1 MIASKCYVWYCY
13 HYGLII
19 ILFPSYLFRLPNL
32 STSFMFVP
40 RLRRPR
46 AHSNDASAKPPPTP
60 RYLERLNYAKPMAG
74 LSALMVMLLLPYP
87 ALAAEALADPSASS
101 ILLLIFF
108 VLIAIGISFICSL
121 AEAALLSMTPS
132 YIADIQ
138 ETNPKKANMLKRLK
152 VDNIDQSLAAI
163 LTLNTVAHT
172 LGSIGAGA
180 QATIVF
186 GSAWFGLFSAIM
198 TLAILFLSEIM
209 PKTLGTIY
217 WRQLGGMVAYFVRG
231 IILLL
236 YPLIWVSE
244 KLTKLLVRGKEPQ
257 AFSRREFAALASIGE
272 ESGQIDPLESRI
284 IRNLLAF
291 GAIKVEDIMTP
302 RSVILAFEE
311 NKTVAELLVDRPK
324 LTFSRLPIY
333 DGDLDNITG
342 FVLKTDML
350 LAKVNHAMHKPLTQF
365 KRDITFVFSKMK
377 LFDLLELMLKNR
389 IHIAVTVGEYGEVKG
404 LVTLEDVFETLLG
417 LEIVDEIDRVEDMQA
432 LARQMMDRR
441 VERLG
446 MKLSDD
452 ELSEDSNADTKTERF
467 RQSDRS

>member
-1 MIASKCYVWYCY
+1 MS
-13 HYGLII
+13 
-19 ILFPSYLFRLPNL
+19 
-32 STSFMFVP
+32 VP
-40 RLRRPR
+40 RLYRPR
-46 AHSNDASAKPPPTP
+46 ACRKDASAEPPPTMGDSD
-60 RYLERLNYAKPMAG
+60 RSYMTRFNSKSF
-74 LSALMVMLLLPYP
+74 SAF
-87 ALAAEALADPSASS
+87 
-101 ILLLIFF
+101 ILLLTSLLPQAVWAAGEVANPTASSVLLLILF

-132 YIADIQ
+132 YIADLQ
-138 ETNPKKANMLKRLK
+138 ETNPKKSNMLKRLK

-186 GSAWFGLFSAIM
+186 GSAWFGLFSAFM

-236 YPLIWVSE
+236 YPLIWFSE

-302 RSVILAFEE
+302 RSVMLAFEE
-311 NKTVAELLVDRPK
+311 HKTVADLLVDRPK

-350 LAKVNHAMHKPLTQF
+350 LAKFNHAAHKPLTQF

-389 IHIAVTVGEYGEVKG
+389 IHIAITVGEYGEVKG

-452 ELSEDSNADTKTERF
+452 ESYEDGNNEHKHEKNGH
-467 RQSDRS
+467 

>member
-1 MIASKCYVWYCY
+1 MT
-13 HYGLII
+13 
-19 ILFPSYLFRLPNL
+19 
-32 STSFMFVP
+32 TSSRFGYTFFAV
-40 RLRRPR
+40 LC
-46 AHSNDASAKPPPTP
+46 A
-60 RYLERLNYAKPMAG
+60 L
-74 LSALMVMLLLPYP
+74 ALMLPHSVWAAGAASP
-87 ALAAEALADPSASS
+87 TAVAAAPTALNVG
-101 ILLLIFF
+101 LLIFF
-108 VLIAIGISFICSL
+108 VVLAIGVSFACSL
-121 AEAALLSMTPS
+121 AESVLLSMTPS
-132 YIADIQ
+132 FIADVQ
-138 ETNPKKANMLKRLK
+138 ETNPKKADMLKSLK

-198 TLAILFLSEIM
+198 TLAILFLSEII
-209 PKTLGTIY
+209 PKTLGTVY
-217 WRQLGGMVAYFVRG
+217 WRQLSGMVAYFVRG
-231 IILLL
+231 IIMIL

-244 KLTKLLVRGKEPQ
+244 RLTKLLVRGKEPQ
-257 AFSRREFAALASIGE
+257 TFSRREFAALASIGE

-302 RSVILAFEE
+302 RSVMLAFEE

-350 LAKVNHAMHKPLTQF
+350 LAKVNHATHKPLTQF

-389 IHIAVTVGEYGEVKG
+389 IHIAITVGEYGEVKG

-452 ELSEDSNADTKTERF
+452 EQYEDSNSENKF
-467 RQSDRS
+467 

>member
-1 MIASKCYVWYCY
+1 
-13 HYGLII
+13 
-19 ILFPSYLFRLPNL
+19 
-32 STSFMFVP
+32 MFIP
-40 RLRRPR
+40 RLCRPR
-46 AHSNDASAKPPPTP
+46 ACRKDASAEPPPTMGHNP
-60 RYLERLNYAKPMAG
+60 RLG
-74 LSALMVMLLLPYP
+74 LGIKSLSLLTVLTTFMLPK
-87 ALAAEALADPSASS
+87 AVWAAEGLAEPTAASV
-101 ILLLIFF
+101 LLLILF

-121 AEAALLSMTPS
+121 AESVLLSMTPS

-138 ETNPKKANMLKRLK
+138 ENNPKKGQMLKQLK

-163 LTLNTVAHT
+163 LTLNTAAHT

-186 GSAWFGLFSAIM
+186 GSTWFGVFSAIM
-198 TLAILFLSEIM
+198 TLAILIFSEII
-209 PKTLGTIY
+209 PKTLGTMY
-217 WRQLGGMVAYFVRG
+217 WRRLSGLVAYFVRT
-231 IILLL
+231 IIVAL
-236 YPLIWVSE
+236 YPVIWFSE
-244 KLTKLLVRGKEPQ
+244 RLTKLLVRGKETNV
-257 AFSRREFAALASIGE
+257 FSRREFAALASIGE

-302 RSVILAFEE
+302 RSVMLAFEE

-389 IHIAVTVGEYGEVKG
+389 IHIAITVGEYGEVKG

-452 ELSEDSNADTKTERF
+452 EQYEDSNT
-467 RQSDRS
+467 

>member
-1 MIASKCYVWYCY
+1 
-13 HYGLII
+13 
-19 ILFPSYLFRLPNL
+19 
-32 STSFMFVP
+32 MFVP
-40 RLRRPR
+40 RLCRPR
-46 AHSNDASAKPPPTP
+46 AHRKDASAEPPPRMTTSS
-60 RYLERLNYAKPMAG
+60 RFGYTSFSA
-74 LSALMVMLLLPYP
+74 LSALAILMLPQAVWAAGAVSTSSEAAAP
-87 ALAAEALADPSASS
+87 TALSVS
-101 ILLLIFF
+101 LLIFF
-108 VLIAIGISFICSL
+108 VLLAIGVSFVCSL
-121 AEAALLSMTPS
+121 AESVLLSMTPS
-132 YIADIQ
+132 FIADVQ
-138 ETNPKKANMLKRLK
+138 ETSPKKAEMLKSLK

-186 GSAWFGLFSAIM
+186 GSAWFGLFSALM
-198 TLAILFLSEIM
+198 TLAILFLSEII
-209 PKTLGTIY
+209 PKTLGTVY
-217 WRQLGGMVAYFVRG
+217 WRQLSGLVAYFVRG

-236 YPLIWVSE
+236 YPLIWFSE
-244 KLTKLLVRGKEPQ
+244 RLTKLLVRGKEPQ
-257 AFSRREFAALASIGE
+257 TFSRREFAALASIGE

-302 RSVILAFEE
+302 RSVMLAFEE

-365 KRDITFVFSKMK
+365 QRDITFVFSKMK

-389 IHIAVTVGEYGEVKG
+389 IHIAITVGEYGEVKG

-452 ELSEDSNADTKTERF
+452 EQYEDSNNEPK
-467 RQSDRS
+467 S

>member
-1 MIASKCYVWYCY
+1 
-13 HYGLII
+13 
-19 ILFPSYLFRLPNL
+19 
-32 STSFMFVP
+32 MFVP
-40 RLRRPR
+40 RLCRPR
-46 AHSNDASAKPPPTP
+46 AHRKDASAEPPPRMTTSS
-60 RYLERLNYAKPMAG
+60 RFGYTSFSA
-74 LSALMVMLLLPYP
+74 LSALAILMLPQAVWAAGAVSTSSEAAAP
-87 ALAAEALADPSASS
+87 TALSVS
-101 ILLLIFF
+101 LLIFF
-108 VLIAIGISFICSL
+108 VLLAIGVSFVCSL
-121 AEAALLSMTPS
+121 AESVLLSMTPS
-132 YIADIQ
+132 FIADVQ
-138 ETNPKKANMLKRLK
+138 ETSPKKAEMLKSLK

-186 GSAWFGLFSAIM
+186 GSAWFGLFSALM
-198 TLAILFLSEIM
+198 TLAILFLSEII
-209 PKTLGTIY
+209 PKTLGTVY
-217 WRQLGGMVAYFVRG
+217 WRQLSGLVAYFVRG

-236 YPLIWVSE
+236 YPLIWFSE
-244 KLTKLLVRGKEPQ
+244 RLTKLLVRGKEPQ
-257 AFSRREFAALASIGE
+257 TFSRREFAALASIGE

-302 RSVILAFEE
+302 RSVMLAFEE
-311 NKTVAELLVDRPK
+311 NKTVAEVLVDRPK

-365 KRDITFVFSKMK
+365 QRDITFVFSKMK

-389 IHIAVTVGEYGEVKG
+389 IHIAITVGEYGEVKG

-452 ELSEDSNADTKTERF
+452 EQYEDSNSEPK
-467 RQSDRS
+467 S

>member
-1 MIASKCYVWYCY
+1 
-13 HYGLII
+13 
-19 ILFPSYLFRLPNL
+19 
-32 STSFMFVP
+32 MFVP
-40 RLRRPR
+40 RLCRPR
-46 AHSNDASAKPPPTP
+46 AHRKDASAEPPPRMTTSS
-60 RYLERLNYAKPMAG
+60 RFGYTSFSA
-74 LSALMVMLLLPYP
+74 LSALAILMLPQAVWAAGAVSTSSEAAAP
-87 ALAAEALADPSASS
+87 TALSVS
-101 ILLLIFF
+101 LLIFF
-108 VLIAIGISFICSL
+108 VLLAIGVSFVCSL
-121 AEAALLSMTPS
+121 AESVLLSMTPS
-132 YIADIQ
+132 FIADVQ
-138 ETNPKKANMLKRLK
+138 ETSPKKAEMLKSLK

-186 GSAWFGLFSAIM
+186 GSAWFGLFSALM
-198 TLAILFLSEIM
+198 TLAILFLSEII
-209 PKTLGTIY
+209 PKTLGTVY
-217 WRQLGGMVAYFVRG
+217 WRQLSGLVAYFVRG
-231 IILLL
+231 IIMLL
-236 YPLIWVSE
+236 YPLIWFSE
-244 KLTKLLVRGKEPQ
+244 RLTKLLVRGKEPQ
-257 AFSRREFAALASIGE
+257 TFSRREFAALASIGE

-291 GAIKVEDIMTP
+291 GAIKVEVIMTP
-302 RSVILAFEE
+302 RSVMLAFEE

-365 KRDITFVFSKMK
+365 QRDITFVFSKMK

-389 IHIAVTVGEYGEVKG
+389 IHIAITVGEYGEVKG

-452 ELSEDSNADTKTERF
+452 EQYEDSNNEPK
-467 RQSDRS
+467 S

>member
-1 MIASKCYVWYCY
+1 MS
-13 HYGLII
+13 
-19 ILFPSYLFRLPNL
+19 
-32 STSFMFVP
+32 VP
-40 RLRRPR
+40 RLYRPR
-46 AHSNDASAKPPPTP
+46 ACRKDASAEPPPTMGDSD
-60 RYLERLNYAKPMAG
+60 RSYMTRFNSKSF
-74 LSALMVMLLLPYP
+74 SAF
-87 ALAAEALADPSASS
+87 
-101 ILLLIFF
+101 ILLLTSLLPQAVWAAGEVANPTASSVLLLILF

-121 AEAALLSMTPS
+121 AEAALLNMTPS
-132 YIADIQ
+132 YIADLQ
-138 ETNPKKANMLKRLK
+138 ETNPKKSNMLKRLK

-186 GSAWFGLFSAIM
+186 GSAWFGLFSAFM

-236 YPLIWVSE
+236 YPLIWFSE

-302 RSVILAFEE
+302 RSVMLAFEE
-311 NKTVAELLVDRPK
+311 HKTVADLLVDRPK

-350 LAKVNHAMHKPLTQF
+350 LAKFNHAAHKPLTQF

-389 IHIAVTVGEYGEVKG
+389 IHIAITVGEYGEVKG

-452 ELSEDSNADTKTERF
+452 ESYEDGHNEHKHEKNGH
-467 RQSDRS
+467 

>member
-1 MIASKCYVWYCY
+1 MS
-13 HYGLII
+13 
-19 ILFPSYLFRLPNL
+19 
-32 STSFMFVP
+32 VP
-40 RLRRPR
+40 RLYRPR
-46 AHSNDASAKPPPTP
+46 ACRKDASAKPPPTM
-60 RYLERLNYAKPMAG
+60 RDKTWLNLKSFST
-74 LSALMVMLLLPYP
+74 LSLLITLILPHSVW
-87 ALAAEALADPSASS
+87 AADGLADPSASS
-101 ILLLIFF
+101 VLLLILF
-108 VLIAIGISFICSL
+108 VLVAIGISFICSL
-121 AEAALLSMTPS
+121 AEAALLTMTPS
-132 YIADIQ
+132 YIADLQ
-138 ETNPKKANMLKRLK
+138 ETNPKKASMLRRLK
-152 VDNIDQSLAAI
+152 IDNIDQSLAAI

-186 GSAWFGLFSAIM
+186 GSAWFGLFSAVM

-209 PKTLGTIY
+209 PKTLGTVY

-272 ESGQIDPLESRI
+272 EAGQIDPLESRI

-302 RSVILAFEE
+302 RSVMLSFEE

-350 LAKVNHAMHKPLTQF
+350 LAKVNNAVDKPLTQF

-389 IHIAVTVGEYGEVKG
+389 IHIAITVGEYGEVKG

-432 LARQMMDRR
+432 LARQMMDKR

-446 MKLSDD
+446 LKLSDD
-452 ELSEDSNADTKTERF
+452 EQYEDNGAENK
-467 RQSDRS
+467 Q

>member
-1 MIASKCYVWYCY
+1 M
-13 HYGLII
+13 
-19 ILFPSYLFRLPNL
+19 SYYPFFYSLFRLPNL
-32 STSFMFVP
+32 FTTFMFVP
-40 RLRRPR
+40 RLCRPR
-46 AHSNDASAKPPPTP
+46 AHKKASAKPPPTT
-60 RYLERLNYAKPMAG
+60 RCLKRLSHSKSVTG
-74 LSALMVMLLLPYP
+74 LSTLIALLMLLPYP
-87 ALAAEALADPSASS
+87 AYAAEALAEPTATSV
-101 ILLLIFF
+101 LLLILF
-108 VLIAIGISFICSL
+108 VVVAIGISFVCSL
-121 AEAALLSMTPS
+121 AESSLLSMTPS

-138 ETNPKKANMLKRLK
+138 ENNPKKANMLRRLK

-198 TLAILFLSEIM
+198 TLAILFLSEII
-209 PKTLGTIY
+209 PKTLGTLY
-217 WRQLGGMVAYFVRG
+217 WRQLSGVVAHFVRG

-236 YPLIWVSE
+236 YPLIWFSE

-272 ESGQIDPLESRI
+272 EAGQIDPLESRI

-302 RSVILAFEE
+302 RSVMLSFEE

-350 LAKVNHAMHKPLTQF
+350 LAKVNHAVDKPLTQF

-377 LFDLLELMLKNR
+377 LFDLLEFMLKNR
-389 IHIAVTVGEYGEVKG
+389 IHIAITVGEYGEVKG

-452 ELSEDSNADTKTERF
+452 EIHEDNNKDYNNSEAKSGDMKS
-467 RQSDRS
+467 

>member
-1 MIASKCYVWYCY
+1 MS
-13 HYGLII
+13 
-19 ILFPSYLFRLPNL
+19 
-32 STSFMFVP
+32 VP
-40 RLRRPR
+40 RLYRPR
-46 AHSNDASAKPPPTP
+46 ACRKDASAEPPPTMGDSD
-60 RYLERLNYAKPMAG
+60 RSYMTRFNSKSF
-74 LSALMVMLLLPYP
+74 SAF
-87 ALAAEALADPSASS
+87 
-101 ILLLIFF
+101 ILLLTSLLPQAVWAAGEVANPTASSVLLLILF

-132 YIADIQ
+132 YIADLQ
-138 ETNPKKANMLKRLK
+138 ETNPKKSNMLKRLK

-186 GSAWFGLFSAIM
+186 GSAWFGLFSAFM

-236 YPLIWVSE
+236 YPLIWFSE

-302 RSVILAFEE
+302 RSVMLAFEE
-311 NKTVAELLVDRPK
+311 HKTVADLLVDRPK

-350 LAKVNHAMHKPLTQF
+350 LAKFSHAAHKPLTQF

-389 IHIAVTVGEYGEVKG
+389 IHIAITVGEYGEVKG

-452 ELSEDSNADTKTERF
+452 ESYEDGHNEHKHEKNGH
-467 RQSDRS
+467 

>member
-1 MIASKCYVWYCY
+1 MS
-13 HYGLII
+13 
-19 ILFPSYLFRLPNL
+19 
-32 STSFMFVP
+32 VP
-40 RLRRPR
+40 RLYRPR
-46 AHSNDASAKPPPTP
+46 ACRKDASAEPPPTMGDSD
-60 RYLERLNYAKPMAG
+60 RSYMTRFNSKSF
-74 LSALMVMLLLPYP
+74 SAF
-87 ALAAEALADPSASS
+87 
-101 ILLLIFF
+101 ILLLTSLLPQAVWAAGEVANPTASSVLLLILF

-132 YIADIQ
+132 YIADLQ
-138 ETNPKKANMLKRLK
+138 ETNPKKSNMLKRLK

-186 GSAWFGLFSAIM
+186 GSAWFGLFSAFM

-236 YPLIWVSE
+236 YPLIWFSE

-302 RSVILAFEE
+302 RSVMLAFEQT
-311 NKTVAELLVDRPK
+311 KTVAEVLADRPK

-350 LAKVNHAMHKPLTQF
+350 LAKVNHAMHKPLIQF

-389 IHIAVTVGEYGEVKG
+389 IHIAITVGEYGEVKG

-452 ELSEDSNADTKTERF
+452 EGYEDGHNEHKHEKNGH
-467 RQSDRS
+467 

>member
-1 MIASKCYVWYCY
+1 M
-13 HYGLII
+13 
-19 ILFPSYLFRLPNL
+19 
-32 STSFMFVP
+32 STFTSHISH
-40 RLRRPR
+40 LQTCD
-46 AHSNDASAKPPPTP
+46 NDAPEEPEPTNRLKPVLLGLKFSKRALLTFLFVIAPQSVW
-60 RYLERLNYAKPMAG
+60 AAAG
-74 LSALMVMLLLPYP
+74 SVTSGAV
-87 ALAAEALADPSASS
+87 AADPTASN
-101 ILLLIFF
+101 IFLLVFF
-108 VLIAIGISFICSL
+108 VAIAIGVSFVCSL
-121 AEAALLSMTPS
+121 AESALLSMTPS
-132 YIADIQ
+132 FIADVQ
-138 ETNPKKANMLKRLK
+138 ERNPKKAKMLKRLK

-186 GSAWFGLFSAIM
+186 GSTWFGLFSGIM
-198 TLAILFLSEIM
+198 TLAILFLSEII
-209 PKTLGTIY
+209 PKTLGTVY
-217 WRQLGGMVAYFVRG
+217 WRQLSGIVAIFVRG
-231 IILLL
+231 IIVLL
-236 YPLIWVSE
+236 YPLIWISE
-244 KLTKLLVRGKEPQ
+244 RLTKLLVRGKE
-257 AFSRREFAALASIGE
+257 ANVFSRREFAALASIGE

-302 RSVILAFEE
+302 RSVMLAFEQK
-311 NKTVAELLVDRPK
+311 KTVAELLVDRPK

-333 DGDLDNITG
+333 DEDLDNITG

-446 MKLSDD
+446 MKISDD
-452 ELSEDSNADTKTERF
+452 EVGDDSF
-467 RQSDRS
+467 

>member
-1 MIASKCYVWYCY
+1 M
-13 HYGLII
+13 
-19 ILFPSYLFRLPNL
+19 FRLPNL
-32 STSFMFVP
+32 STTFMFIP
-40 RLRRPR
+40 RLCRPR
-46 AHSNDASAKPPPTP
+46 AFKEASAKPPPTP
-60 RYLERLNYAKPMAG
+60 RYLQRLSLTKSASR
-74 LSALMVMLLLPYP
+74 LSALLAMLMFLLPHSAFAAGGIVTESLVAEPTAMSVLLLV
-87 ALAAEALADPSASS
+87 
-101 ILLLIFF
+101 FF
-108 VLIAIGISFICSL
+108 VVIAIGFSFVCSL
-121 AEAALLSMTPS
+121 SEAALLSMTPS
-132 YIADIQ
+132 YIADVQ
-138 ETNPKKANMLKRLK
+138 ERNPKKANMLRRLK
-152 VDNIDQSLAAI
+152 IDNIDQSLAAI

-198 TLAILFLSEIM
+198 TLAILFLSEII
-209 PKTLGTIY
+209 PKTLGTVY
-217 WRQLGGMVAYFVRG
+217 WRQLSGMVAYFVRG

-244 KLTKLLVRGKEPQ
+244 KLTKLLVRGKEPET
-257 AFSRREFAALASIGE
+257 FSRREFAALASIGE

-302 RSVILAFEE
+302 RSVMLAFEE

-365 KRDITFVFSKMK
+365 KRDITFVFQK
-377 LFDLLELMLKNR
+377 
-389 IHIAVTVGEYGEVKG
+389 
-404 LVTLEDVFETLLG
+404 
-417 LEIVDEIDRVEDMQA
+417 
-432 LARQMMDRR
+432 
-441 VERLG
+441 
-446 MKLSDD
+446 
-452 ELSEDSNADTKTERF
+452 
-467 RQSDRS
+467 

>member
-1 MIASKCYVWYCY
+1 M
-13 HYGLII
+13 
-19 ILFPSYLFRLPNL
+19 
-32 STSFMFVP
+32 STP
-40 RLRRPR
+40 RLYRPR
-46 AHSNDASAKPPPTP
+46 AYRKAASAKPPPTVLHHKRFGTVLAP
-60 RYLERLNYAKPMAG
+60 NSRLAMLMA
-74 LSALMVMLLLPYP
+74 LSLVLLPYP
-87 ALAAEALADPSASS
+87 ALAASAMAEPTALSVV
-101 ILLLIFF
+101 LLIFF
-108 VLIAIGISFICSL
+108 VLLAIGVSFVCSL
-121 AEAALLSMTPS
+121 AESVLLSMTPS
-132 YIADIQ
+132 FIADV
-138 ETNPKKANMLKRLK
+138 EESNPKKASMLRGLK
-152 VDNIDQSLAAI
+152 IDNIDQSLAAI

-198 TLAILFLSEIM
+198 TLAILFLSEII
-209 PKTLGTIY
+209 PKTLGTVY
-217 WRQLGGMVAYFVRG
+217 WRQLSGMVAYFVRG
-231 IILLL
+231 IIMLL
-236 YPLIWVSE
+236 YPLIWISE
-244 KLTKLLVRGKEPQ
+244 RLTKLLVRGKKTQ
-257 AFSRREFAALASIGE
+257 TFSRREFAALASIGE

-302 RSVILAFEE
+302 RSVMLAFEQT
-311 NKTVAELLVDRPK
+311 KTVAEVLADRPK

-350 LAKVNHAMHKPLTQF
+350 LAKVNHAMHKPLIQF
-365 KRDITFVFSKMK
+365 QREITFVFSKMK

-389 IHIAVTVGEYGEVKG
+389 LHIAITVGEYGEVKG
-404 LVTLEDVFETLLG
+404 VVTLEDVFETLLG

-452 ELSEDSNADTKTERF
+452 EQDDNSKANM
-467 RQSDRS
+467 Q

>member
-1 MIASKCYVWYCY
+1 
-13 HYGLII
+13 
-19 ILFPSYLFRLPNL
+19 
-32 STSFMFVP
+32 MFVP
-40 RLRRPR
+40 RLCRPR
-46 AHSNDASAKPPPTP
+46 AHREDASAEPPPRMTTSS
-60 RYLERLNYAKPMAG
+60 RFGYTFFAVLCAL
-74 LSALMVMLLLPYP
+74 ALMLPHSVWAAGAASP
-87 ALAAEALADPSASS
+87 TAVAAAPTALNVG
-101 ILLLIFF
+101 LLIFF
-108 VLIAIGISFICSL
+108 VVLAIGVSFACSL
-121 AEAALLSMTPS
+121 AESVLLSMTPS
-132 YIADIQ
+132 FIADVQ
-138 ETNPKKANMLKRLK
+138 ETNPKKSDMLKSLK

-198 TLAILFLSEIM
+198 TLAILFLSEII
-209 PKTLGTIY
+209 PKTLGTVY
-217 WRQLGGMVAYFVRG
+217 WRQLSGMVAYFVRG
-231 IILLL
+231 IIMLL

-244 KLTKLLVRGKEPQ
+244 RLTKLLVRGKEPQ
-257 AFSRREFAALASIGE
+257 TFSRREFAALASIGE

-302 RSVILAFEE
+302 RSVMLAFEE

-350 LAKVNHAMHKPLTQF
+350 LAKVNHATHKPLTQF

-389 IHIAVTVGEYGEVKG
+389 IHIAITVGEYGEVKG

-452 ELSEDSNADTKTERF
+452 EQYEDSNSENKF
-467 RQSDRS
+467 

>member
-1 MIASKCYVWYCY
+1 
-13 HYGLII
+13 
-19 ILFPSYLFRLPNL
+19 
-32 STSFMFVP
+32 MFIP
-40 RLRRPR
+40 RLCRPR
-46 AHSNDASAKPPPTP
+46 ACRKDASAEPPPTMGHNP
-60 RYLERLNYAKPMAG
+60 RLG
-74 LSALMVMLLLPYP
+74 LGIKSLSLLTVLTTFMLPK
-87 ALAAEALADPSASS
+87 AVWAAEGLAEPTAASV
-101 ILLLIFF
+101 LLLILF

-121 AEAALLSMTPS
+121 AESVLLSMTPS

-138 ETNPKKANMLKRLK
+138 ENNPKKGQMLKQLK

-163 LTLNTVAHT
+163 LTLNTAAHT

-186 GSAWFGLFSAIM
+186 GSTWFGVFSAIM
-198 TLAILFLSEIM
+198 TLAILIFSEII
-209 PKTLGTIY
+209 PKTLGTMY
-217 WRQLGGMVAYFVRG
+217 WRRLSGLVAYFVRT
-231 IILLL
+231 IIVAL
-236 YPLIWVSE
+236 YPVIWFSE
-244 KLTKLLVRGKEPQ
+244 RLTKLLVRGKETHV
-257 AFSRREFAALASIGE
+257 FSRREFAALASIGE

-302 RSVILAFEE
+302 RSVMLAFEE

-389 IHIAVTVGEYGEVKG
+389 IHIAITVGEYGEVKG

-452 ELSEDSNADTKTERF
+452 EQYEDSNT
-467 RQSDRS
+467 

>member
-1 MIASKCYVWYCY
+1 M
-13 HYGLII
+13 
-19 ILFPSYLFRLPNL
+19 
-32 STSFMFVP
+32 STP
-40 RLRRPR
+40 RLYRPR
-46 AHSNDASAKPPPTP
+46 AYRKAASAKPPPTVP
-60 RYLERLNYAKPMAG
+60 HHKRFGTVLAPNSRLAMLMA
-74 LSALMVMLLLPYP
+74 LSLVLLPYP
-87 ALAAEALADPSASS
+87 ALAASAMAEPTALSVV
-101 ILLLIFF
+101 LLIFF
-108 VLIAIGISFICSL
+108 VLLAIGVSFVCSL
-121 AEAALLSMTPS
+121 AESVLLSMTPS
-132 YIADIQ
+132 FIADV
-138 ETNPKKANMLKRLK
+138 EESNPKKASMLRSLK
-152 VDNIDQSLAAI
+152 IDNIDQSLAAI

-198 TLAILFLSEIM
+198 TLAILFLSEII
-209 PKTLGTIY
+209 PKTLGTVY
-217 WRQLGGMVAYFVRG
+217 WRQLSGMVAYFVRG
-231 IILLL
+231 IIMLL
-236 YPLIWVSE
+236 YPLIWISE
-244 KLTKLLVRGKEPQ
+244 RLTKLLVRGKKTQ
-257 AFSRREFAALASIGE
+257 TFSRREFAALASIGE

-302 RSVILAFEE
+302 RSVMLAFEQ
-311 NKTVAELLVDRPK
+311 NKTVAEVLADRPK

-350 LAKVNHAMHKPLTQF
+350 LAKVNHAMHKPLIQF
-365 KRDITFVFSKMK
+365 QREITFVFSKMK

-389 IHIAVTVGEYGEVKG
+389 LHIAITVGEYGEVKG
-404 LVTLEDVFETLLG
+404 VVTLEDVFETLLG

-452 ELSEDSNADTKTERF
+452 EQDDNSKANM
-467 RQSDRS
+467 Q

>member
-1 MIASKCYVWYCY
+1 
-13 HYGLII
+13 
-19 ILFPSYLFRLPNL
+19 
-32 STSFMFVP
+32 MFVP
-40 RLRRPR
+40 RLCRPR
-46 AHSNDASAKPPPTP
+46 AHRKDASAEPPPRMTTSS
-60 RYLERLNYAKPMAG
+60 RFGYTSFSA
-74 LSALMVMLLLPYP
+74 LSALAILMLPQAVWAAGAVSTSSEAAAP
-87 ALAAEALADPSASS
+87 TALSVS
-101 ILLLIFF
+101 LLIFF
-108 VLIAIGISFICSL
+108 VLLAIGVSFVCSL
-121 AEAALLSMTPS
+121 AESVLLSMTPS
-132 YIADIQ
+132 FIADVQ
-138 ETNPKKANMLKRLK
+138 ETSPKKAEMLKSLK

-186 GSAWFGLFSAIM
+186 GSAWFGLFSALM
-198 TLAILFLSEIM
+198 TLAILFLSEII
-209 PKTLGTIY
+209 PKTLGTVY
-217 WRQLGGMVAYFVRG
+217 WRQLSGLVAYFVRG
-231 IILLL
+231 IIMLL
-236 YPLIWVSE
+236 YPLIWFSE
-244 KLTKLLVRGKEPQ
+244 RLTKLLVRGKEPQ
-257 AFSRREFAALASIGE
+257 TFSRREFAALASIGE

-302 RSVILAFEE
+302 RSVMLAFEE

-365 KRDITFVFSKMK
+365 QRDITFVFSKMK

-389 IHIAVTVGEYGEVKG
+389 IHIAITVGEYGEVKG

-452 ELSEDSNADTKTERF
+452 EQYEDSNSEPK
-467 RQSDRS
+467 S

>member
-1 MIASKCYVWYCY
+1 MTTGSRFGYTS
-13 HYGLII
+13 
-19 ILFPSYLFRLPNL
+19 LF
-32 STSFMFVP
+32 
-40 RLRRPR
+40 
-46 AHSNDASAKPPPTP
+46 
-60 RYLERLNYAKPMAG
+60 
-74 LSALMVMLLLPYP
+74 
-87 ALAAEALADPSASS
+87 ALATFMLPQVVWAAGAVSTPSAAAAPTALSVS
-101 ILLLIFF
+101 LLIFF
-108 VLIAIGISFICSL
+108 VLLAIGVSFVCSL
-121 AEAALLSMTPS
+121 AESVLLSMTPS
-132 YIADIQ
+132 FIADVQ
-138 ETNPKKANMLKRLK
+138 ESSPKKAEMLKSLK

-186 GSAWFGLFSAIM
+186 GSAWFGLFSALM
-198 TLAILFLSEIM
+198 TLAILFMSEII
-209 PKTLGTIY
+209 PKTLGTVY
-217 WRQLGGMVAYFVRG
+217 WRQLSGLVAYFVRG
-231 IILLL
+231 IIMIL
-236 YPLIWVSE
+236 YPLIWFSE
-244 KLTKLLVRGKEPQ
+244 RLTKLLVRGKEPQ
-257 AFSRREFAALASIGE
+257 TFSRREFAALASIGE

-302 RSVILAFEE
+302 RSVMLAFEE

-365 KRDITFVFSKMK
+365 QRDITFVFSKMK

-389 IHIAVTVGEYGEVKG
+389 IHIAITVGEYGEVKG

-452 ELSEDSNADTKTERF
+452 EHYEDSNNDAKL
-467 RQSDRS
+467 

>member
-1 MIASKCYVWYCY
+1 
-13 HYGLII
+13 
-19 ILFPSYLFRLPNL
+19 
-32 STSFMFVP
+32 MFIP
-40 RLRRPR
+40 RLCRPR
-46 AHSNDASAKPPPTP
+46 ACRKDASAEPPPTMHHNP
-60 RYLERLNYAKPMAG
+60 RLG
-74 LSALMVMLLLPYP
+74 LGIKSLSLLTVLITFMLPK
-87 ALAAEALADPSASS
+87 AVWAAEGLAEPTAASV
-101 ILLLIFF
+101 LLLILF

-121 AEAALLSMTPS
+121 AESVLLSMTPS

-138 ETNPKKANMLKRLK
+138 ENNPKKGQMLKTLK

-163 LTLNTVAHT
+163 LTLNTAAHT

-186 GSAWFGLFSAIM
+186 GSTWFGVFSAIM
-198 TLAILFLSEIM
+198 TLAILIFSEII
-209 PKTLGTIY
+209 PKTLGTMY
-217 WRQLGGMVAYFVRG
+217 WRRLSGLVAYFVRT
-231 IILLL
+231 IIVAL
-236 YPLIWVSE
+236 YPVIWFSE
-244 KLTKLLVRGKEPQ
+244 RLTKLLVRGKETHV
-257 AFSRREFAALASIGE
+257 FSRREFAALASIGE

-302 RSVILAFEE
+302 RSVMLAFEE

-389 IHIAVTVGEYGEVKG
+389 IHIAITVGEYGEVKG

-452 ELSEDSNADTKTERF
+452 EQYEDSNTE
-467 RQSDRS
+467 SKL

>member
-1 MIASKCYVWYCY
+1 MS
-13 HYGLII
+13 
-19 ILFPSYLFRLPNL
+19 
-32 STSFMFVP
+32 VP
-40 RLRRPR
+40 RSSRPR
-46 AHSNDASAKPPPTP
+46 ACRQAASAKPPPTST
-60 RYLERLNYAKPMAG
+60 RHYWQRASIA
-74 LSALMVMLLLPYP
+74 ALPLLALVLVPYP
-87 ALAAEALADPSASS
+87 ALAADAMADPTAANV
-101 ILLLIFF
+101 LLLIMF
-108 VLIAIGISFICSL
+108 VVIAIAISFVCSL
-121 AEAALLSMTPS
+121 AESALLSMTPS
-132 YIADIQ
+132 YIAGVQ
-138 ETNPKKANMLKRLK
+138 EYSPKKANMLRRLK
-152 VDNIDQSLAAI
+152 IDNIDQSLAAI

-198 TLAILFLSEIM
+198 TLAILFLSEII
-209 PKTLGTIY
+209 PKTLGTVY
-217 WRQLGGMVAYFVRG
+217 WRQLSGMVAYFVRG

-236 YPLIWVSE
+236 YPLIWISE
-244 KLTKLLVRGKEPQ
+244 RLTKLLVRGKEQ
-257 AFSRREFAALASIGE
+257 ETFSRREFSALATIGE
-272 ESGQIDPLESRI
+272 ESGHIDPLESRI

-302 RSVILAFEE
+302 RSVMLAFEQ

-365 KRDITFVFSKMK
+365 QREITFVFSKMK

-389 IHIAVTVGEYGEVKG
+389 IHIAITVGEYGEVKG

-452 ELSEDSNADTKTERF
+452 EQEGDKEGDKEGINTKL
-467 RQSDRS
+467 

>member
-1 MIASKCYVWYCY
+1 
-13 HYGLII
+13 
-19 ILFPSYLFRLPNL
+19 
-32 STSFMFVP
+32 MFVP
-40 RLRRPR
+40 RLCRPR
-46 AHSNDASAKPPPTP
+46 AHRKDASAEPPPRMTTSS
-60 RYLERLNYAKPMAG
+60 RFGYTSF
-74 LSALMVMLLLPYP
+74 SALSVLAIFMLPQAVWAAGAVSTSSEAAAP
-87 ALAAEALADPSASS
+87 TALSVS
-101 ILLLIFF
+101 LLIFF
-108 VLIAIGISFICSL
+108 VLLAIGISFVCSL
-121 AEAALLSMTPS
+121 AESVLLSMTPS
-132 YIADIQ
+132 FIADVQ
-138 ETNPKKANMLKRLK
+138 ETSPKKADMLRSLK

-186 GSAWFGLFSAIM
+186 GSAWFGLFSALM
-198 TLAILFLSEIM
+198 TLAILFLSEII
-209 PKTLGTIY
+209 PKTLGTVY
-217 WRQLGGMVAYFVRG
+217 WRQLSSLVAYFVRG
-231 IILLL
+231 IIMLL
-236 YPLIWVSE
+236 YPLIWFSE
-244 KLTKLLVRGKEPQ
+244 RLTKLLVRGKEPQ
-257 AFSRREFAALASIGE
+257 TFSRREFAALASIGE

-302 RSVILAFEE
+302 RSVMLAFEE

-365 KRDITFVFSKMK
+365 QRDITFVFSKMK

-389 IHIAVTVGEYGEVKG
+389 IHIAITVGEYGEVKG

-452 ELSEDSNADTKTERF
+452 EQYEDSNNEPK
-467 RQSDRS
+467 S

>member
-1 MIASKCYVWYCY
+1 M
-13 HYGLII
+13 
-19 ILFPSYLFRLPNL
+19 P
-32 STSFMFVP
+32 VP
-40 RLRRPR
+40 RLYRPR
-46 AHSNDASAKPPPTP
+46 ACRKDASAKPPPTMRDNTWFNLKSFSTLSLLITLILP
-60 RYLERLNYAKPMAG
+60 HSVWAADG
-74 LSALMVMLLLPYP
+74 LAN
-87 ALAAEALADPSASS
+87 PSASS
-101 ILLLIFF
+101 VLLLILF
-108 VLIAIGISFICSL
+108 VVIAIGISFICSL
-121 AEAALLSMTPS
+121 AEAALLTMTPS
-132 YIADIQ
+132 YIADLQ
-138 ETNPKKANMLKRLK
+138 ETNPKKASMLRRLK
-152 VDNIDQSLAAI
+152 IDNIDQSLAAI

-186 GSAWFGLFSAIM
+186 GSAWFGLFSAVM

-209 PKTLGTIY
+209 PKTLGTVY

-231 IILLL
+231 IVLLL
-236 YPLIWVSE
+236 YPLILVSE

-302 RSVILAFEE
+302 RSVMLSFEE

-350 LAKVNHAMHKPLTQF
+350 LAKVNNAVDKPLTQF

-389 IHIAVTVGEYGEVKG
+389 IHIAITVGEYGEVKG

-446 MKLSDD
+446 LKLSDD
-452 ELSEDSNADTKTERF
+452 EHYEDNSAENK
-467 RQSDRS
+467 Q

>member
-1 MIASKCYVWYCY
+1 MS
-13 HYGLII
+13 
-19 ILFPSYLFRLPNL
+19 
-32 STSFMFVP
+32 VP
-40 RLRRPR
+40 RLYRPR
-46 AHSNDASAKPPPTP
+46 ACRKDASAEPPPTMGDSD
-60 RYLERLNYAKPMAG
+60 RSYMTRFNSKSF
-74 LSALMVMLLLPYP
+74 SAF
-87 ALAAEALADPSASS
+87 
-101 ILLLIFF
+101 ILLLTSLLPQAVWAAGEVANPTASSVLLLILF

-132 YIADIQ
+132 YIADLQ
-138 ETNPKKANMLKRLK
+138 ETNPKKSNMLKRLK

-186 GSAWFGLFSAIM
+186 GSAWFGLFSAFM

-236 YPLIWVSE
+236 YPLIWFSE

-302 RSVILAFEE
+302 RSVMLAFEE
-311 NKTVAELLVDRPK
+311 HKTVADLLVDRPK

-350 LAKVNHAMHKPLTQF
+350 LAKFNHAAHKPLTQF

-389 IHIAVTVGEYGEVKG
+389 IHIAITVGEYGEVKG

-452 ELSEDSNADTKTERF
+452 ESYEDGYNEHKHEKNGH
-467 RQSDRS
+467 

>member
-1 MIASKCYVWYCY
+1 
-13 HYGLII
+13 
-19 ILFPSYLFRLPNL
+19 
-32 STSFMFVP
+32 MFVP
-40 RLRRPR
+40 RLCRPR
-46 AHSNDASAKPPPTP
+46 AHRKDASAEPPPRMTTSS
-60 RYLERLNYAKPMAG
+60 RFGYTSFSV
-74 LSALMVMLLLPYP
+74 LSALAILMLPQAVWAAGAVSTSSEAAAP
-87 ALAAEALADPSASS
+87 TALSVS
-101 ILLLIFF
+101 LLIFF
-108 VLIAIGISFICSL
+108 VLLAIGVSFVCSL
-121 AEAALLSMTPS
+121 AESVLLSMTPS
-132 YIADIQ
+132 FIADVQ
-138 ETNPKKANMLKRLK
+138 ETSPKKAEMLKSLK

-186 GSAWFGLFSAIM
+186 GSAWFGLFSALM
-198 TLAILFLSEIM
+198 TLAILFLSEII
-209 PKTLGTIY
+209 PKTLGTVY
-217 WRQLGGMVAYFVRG
+217 WRQLSGLVAYFVRG
-231 IILLL
+231 IIMLL
-236 YPLIWVSE
+236 YPLIWFSE
-244 KLTKLLVRGKEPQ
+244 RLTKLLVRGKEPQ
-257 AFSRREFAALASIGE
+257 TFSRREFAALASIGE

-302 RSVILAFEE
+302 RSVMLAFEE

-365 KRDITFVFSKMK
+365 QRDITFVFSKMK

-389 IHIAVTVGEYGEVKG
+389 IHIAITVGEYGEVKG

-452 ELSEDSNADTKTERF
+452 EQYEDSNNEPK
-467 RQSDRS
+467 S

>member
-1 MIASKCYVWYCY
+1 
-13 HYGLII
+13 
-19 ILFPSYLFRLPNL
+19 
-32 STSFMFVP
+32 MFIP
-40 RLRRPR
+40 RLCRPR
-46 AHSNDASAKPPPTP
+46 ACRKDASAEPPPTMGHNP
-60 RYLERLNYAKPMAG
+60 RLG
-74 LSALMVMLLLPYP
+74 LGIKSLSLLTVLTTFMLPK
-87 ALAAEALADPSASS
+87 AVWAAEGLAEPTAASV
-101 ILLLIFF
+101 LLLILF

-121 AEAALLSMTPS
+121 AESVLLSMTPS

-138 ETNPKKANMLKRLK
+138 ENNPKKGQMLKQLK

-163 LTLNTVAHT
+163 LTLNTAAHT

-186 GSAWFGLFSAIM
+186 GSTWFGVFSAIM
-198 TLAILFLSEIM
+198 TLAILIFSEII
-209 PKTLGTIY
+209 PKTLGTMY
-217 WRQLGGMVAYFVRG
+217 WRRLSGLVAYFVRT
-231 IILLL
+231 IIVAL
-236 YPLIWVSE
+236 YPVIWFSE
-244 KLTKLLVRGKEPQ
+244 RLTKLLVRGKETNV
-257 AFSRREFAALASIGE
+257 FSRREFAALASIGE

-302 RSVILAFEE
+302 RSVMLAFEE

-389 IHIAVTVGEYGEVKG
+389 IHIAITVGEYGEVKG

-452 ELSEDSNADTKTERF
+452 EQYEDSNTE
-467 RQSDRS
+467 SKL